1 MHGRPAIRAGSHIV
15 SPGGKVTRFK
25 DNSSTAWEELDGG
38 DRSEFSLAR
47 YEPMAR
53 LFSEED
59 LRFVEAQ
66 PGYTPEMGREFRRE
80 RRRIFRSYLRELA
93 GDFNRLHTRARAIA
107 ASLPAEHSALV
118 GSLMR
123 LQCRFWYE
131 MAVLRLS
138 LSLGWMG
145 MRTIHVGGLV
155 HAVVSM
161 QAEVSRLS
169 APALA

>member
-1 MHGRPAIRAGSHIV
+1 MAWDGLESKDHG
-15 SPGGKVTRFK
+15 
-25 DNSSTAWEELDGG
+25 
-38 DRSEFSLAR
+38 EFSLAR

-59 LRFVEAQ
+59 LRFLEAQ
-66 PGYTPEMGREFRRE
+66 PGYTPDIGRKFRRE
-80 RRRIFRSYLRELA
+80 RRRIFRSYLRELSA
-93 GDFNRLHTRARAIA
+93 EFNRLHERARAIA

-118 GSLMR
+118 GSLIR

-131 MAVLRLS
+131 MAVLNLS
-138 LSLGWMG
+138 VSLGWTG
-145 MRTIHVGGLV
+145 MADVQGLV
-155 HAVVSM
+155 NAVASM